1 MALCKAQSFSSPA
14 INTLQRY
21 NTRSTFNIIQG
32 QHMLQYNR
40 AFKIPY
46 LLPPIIIIIII
57 IVNRMRPSPLTI
69 ALVFALIASAHAHA
83 LRTSSTEIATSQNTS
98 QNASVHDDE
107 NRTWHSR
114 ISRDIMTVYLL
125 LFDVASALLLLVVW
139 IRRRFGYDRGVLW

>member
-1 MALCKAQSFSSPA
+1 MALCKAQSFSSSA

-40 AFKIPY
+40 AFQIPY
-46 LLPPIIIIIII
+46 LLPPIIIITI
-57 IVNRMRPSPLTI
+57 NRMRPLPLTI
-69 ALVFALIASAHAHA
+69 ALVFALMASARAHA
-83 LRTSSTEIATSQNTS
+83 LRTSSTEIATPKNTS
-98 QNASVHDDE
+98 QNASVHDDG

-114 ISRDIMTVYLL
+114 VSRDIMTVYLL

-139 IRRRFGYDRGVLW
+139 VRRRFGYDRGVLW